1 MDKKMEVFTAKEVSA
16 LLKLGINQTYKLMKS
31 EGFPSYHIGNK
42 VFVTKEA
49 LEKWLREAKNKKFII

>member
-49 LEKWLREAKNKKFII
+49 LEKWLREAENKKFII

>member
-1 MDKKMEVFTAKEVSA
+1 MEVFTAKEVSA

-49 LEKWLREAKNKKFII
+49 LEKWLREAENKKFII

>member
-1 MDKKMEVFTAKEVSA
+1 MDEKLEVFTAKEVSKF
-16 LLKLGINQTYKLMKS
+16 LKLGINQTYKLMKS

-49 LEKWLREAKNKKFII
+49 LEKWLRKAENKEFKI